1 VKHRAG
7 LEQFEVEGIDD
18 DETFE
23 VAAAASVQQ
32 ARGNAM
38 MIDDP
43 VSLGG
48 APVSKAR
55 ARDSCQNTTT
65 TIDTFVLT
73 AEFGTI
79 Y

>member
-1 VKHRAG
+1 MKHRAG

-43 VSLGG
+43 VSSGGG
-48 APVSKAR
+48 APVSKEDHPPHPR
-55 ARDSCQNTTT
+55 PCSGLMSKHDHHN
-65 TIDTFVLT
+65 
-73 AEFGTI
+73 
-79 Y
+79 